1 MKVSELKKIIQE
13 AVRTEV
19 RKVLREE
26 LKSLSL
32 TESVKKETPKPKIQE
47 FKEHNLTRSPR
58 KPLVDFGVKDSVLNS
73 ILAETAATSDFSTM
87 VSADSS
93 MAQNFA
99 PPTTPGVQTDFN
111 NNPVQVSEELN
122 DVFTRDYSAL
132 MDVMDKK

>member
-32 TESVKKETPKPKIQE
+32 TESVKKETPKPKVQE

-58 KPLVDFGVKDSVLNS
+58 KPLVDFGVKDSVLN
-73 ILAETAATSDFSTM
+73 
-87 VSADSS
+87 
-93 MAQNFA
+93 
-99 PPTTPGVQTDFN
+99 
-111 NNPVQVSEELN
+111 